1 MSSEGVSTGKTGRA
15 PPPPTPAFPP
25 PSPSVLLVNKTR
37 LLRHSSARVADA
49 HLFVQQRRVSYP
61 PSGLTMLH
69 VKPALAL
76 TRASGSPLL
85 RPLVPRRARATVT
98 SAQASVSG
106 RTGGGGHDAP
116 VRPVRPGKAGRDSA
130 AAAAGP
136 GVVSVSFEQ
145 TREAYRSKDSL
156 ELLRSLVVFKLCSY
170 DFLVERNQE
179 VRWCRFTAQPG
190 VGCVSVPAA
199 LNSRVTPSSEL
210 VETELRNDF
219 YNAL

>member
-1 MSSEGVSTGKTGRA
+1 
-15 PPPPTPAFPP
+15 
-25 PSPSVLLVNKTR
+25 
-37 LLRHSSARVADA
+37 
-49 HLFVQQRRVSYP
+49 
-61 PSGLTMLH
+61 MLH

-85 RPLVPRRARATVT
+85 RPLVPRRARSTVT

-106 RTGGGGHDAP
+106 RTGGGHDAP
-116 VRPVRPGKAGRDSA
+116 VQPVRPGKAGRDSA
-130 AAAAGP
+130 AGR

-190 VGCVSVPAA
+190 VGFVSVPAA

-210 VETELRNDF
+210 VIITCKLNSEMTCIMRC
-219 YNAL
+219 

>member
-1 MSSEGVSTGKTGRA
+1 
-15 PPPPTPAFPP
+15 
-25 PSPSVLLVNKTR
+25 
-37 LLRHSSARVADA
+37 
-49 HLFVQQRRVSYP
+49 
-61 PSGLTMLH
+61 MLH

-76 TRASGSPLL
+76 TRASGSALL
-85 RPLVPRRARATVT
+85 RPLVPRRARSTVT

-106 RTGGGGHDAP
+106 RTG
-116 VRPVRPGKAGRDSA
+116 DS
-130 AAAAGP
+130 AAGP

-190 VGCVSVPAA
+190 VGGVFVSVPA
-199 LNSRVTPSSEL
+199 RVTPSSEL
-210 VETELRNDF
+210 VIRTRKLNYDMC
-219 YNAL
+219 NALVKDNHRL